1 MSEKAIRF
9 IEHHCL
15 TGNATKSAIVAG
27 YSERTAKQKG
37 YELKKMYSGEIEEK
51 TRKMVQDMVPVSL
64 SMLNQLVTTAESE
77 SVRLSAVK
85 DVLDRAGM
93 KPVDRIETTTIEQ
106 TSIADLEKELQNL
119 LKH

>member
-1 MSEKAIRF
+1 MSEKAVRF
-9 IEHHCL
+9 IEHYCL

-37 YELKKMYSGEIEEK
+37 YELKKTYSGEIEEK

-64 SMLNQLVTTAESE
+64 AMLRTLVESASSE
-77 SVRLSAVK
+77 AVRLSAVK
-85 DVLDRAGM
+85 DVLDRSGM
-93 KPVDRIETTTIEQ
+93 KPIDRVQ
-106 TSIADLEKELQNL
+106 TSNIESTSTEDLEKELAQL

>member
-1 MSEKAIRF
+1 
-9 IEHHCL
+9 
-15 TGNATKSAIVAG
+15 
-27 YSERTAKQKG
+27 
-37 YELKKMYSGEIEEK
+37 
-51 TRKMVQDMVPVSL
+51 MVQDMVPVSL

-93 KPVDRIETTTIEQ
+93 KPVDRIETTSMEQ
-106 TSIADLEKELQNL
+106 TSTADLEKELQNL